1 MVKLGSVFSEHVSQY
16 KKRRSKSGSTNI
28 RGWGARVT
36 IFYALLIGSFFLL
49 EVRLFHLTV
58 VMGRENRSLSEENRV
73 RTAIIHAPRGIFYD
87 RKGTALVVNEPALRV
102 TGPCEPNAACL
113 TKLVNEAEWK
123 ASQGSQQSVYLEKDF
138 MREYRFPYETAHLLG
153 LLGEITAEEIDNPYY
168 SFQDYLLGDKL
179 GRSGLEGIFEKKLRG
194 TDGRELIEV
203 DSKNN
208 VIRTLGKI
216 DPLPGTDIHLSLDS
230 ELQKTAFD
238 AMGEYAG
245 AVVVSKPKAGEIL
258 ALVSN
263 PSFNENKFHAGLS
276 AKEYG
281 NLVSSEDNPLFNRPL
296 SGTYP
301 PGSIFK
307 ILSAVAGL
315 ESNAVTRETLIEDVG
330 ILKVGNFSFANWYF
344 TQYGGTEG
352 PVNLVKAIARSNDIY
367 FYKLG
372 EMTGIETI
380 AEWAGKF
387 GVGKKTG
394 IELNGEAEG
403 VMPDPEF
410 KRKVYHDQWYLG
422 DSYHIAIGQGD
433 LQTTPLQVNRWSN
446 AIASNGILCPFTV
459 LSQNPEFG
467 NARSHVCED
476 LRLKPETIKIVT
488 EGMIRAC
495 SGGNESSYQGTGYPL
510 FDFTVY
516 KEQLS
521 GDSGS
526 AQIYQ
531 VPTAC
536 KTGTAEFGDPEERTH
551 AWFTIFAPVPEY
563 LLEQAGVAKK
573 ENTITGEPEI
583 AVTVLVEKGGEGSS
597 VAAPVA
603 KKILEAW
610 FKR

>member
-16 KKRRSKSGSTNI
+16 KKRWSKSGSTNI

-49 EVRLFHLTV
+49 VVRIFHLTV
-58 VMGRENRSLSEENRV
+58 VMGSENRILSEENRV

-87 RKGTALVVNEPALRV
+87 RRGTALVINEPAFRV
-102 TGPCEPNAACL
+102 TGPCEPNASCP
-113 TKLVNEAEWK
+113 TKLMSEAEWR
-123 ASQGSQQSVYLEKDF
+123 ASEGEKQSVFLEKDSL
-138 MREYRFPYETAHLLG
+138 REYKFPYETAHLLG
-153 LLGEITAEEIDNPYY
+153 FLGEITAEEIDNPYY

-179 GRSGLEGIFEKKLRG
+179 GRSGLEAIFEKKMRG

-208 VIRTLGKI
+208 VVRTLGKI
-216 DPLPGTDIHLSLDS
+216 DPKPGSDIHLSLDS

-245 AVVVSKPKAGEIL
+245 AVVVSKPKTGEIL
-258 ALVSN
+258 ALVST
-263 PSFNENKFHAGLS
+263 PSFNANKFHAGLS

-380 AEWAGKF
+380 AEWARKF

-403 VMPDPEF
+403 VMPDPEY
-410 KRKVYHDQWYLG
+410 KRKIHHDQWYLG

-433 LQTTPLQVNRWSN
+433 LQTTPLQVNRWTN

-467 NARSHVCED
+467 SARSHVCDD
-476 LRLKPETIKIVT
+476 LRLKLETVMTVT

-495 SGGNESSYQGTGYPL
+495 TGGSELSYQGTGYPL

-526 AQIYQ
+526 AKIFQ

-536 KTGTAEFGDPEERTH
+536 KTGTAEFGDPENRTH
-551 AWFTIFAPVPEY
+551 AWFTIFAPVPED